1 MLADVRKNRP
11 LRTLCV
17 SEQTCSCQMGEE
29 GGRGTDRE
37 FGSSSCQ
44 LVYIGWINNKVL
56 LDSTGNHT
64 QYPLIKDN
72 GKEYEK
78 EYTSE
83 SLYCTAEIQVTLK
96 INYMLQQ
103 NKILQNKAT
112 FEFGYNH
119 IAESKAAPRGRTY
132 CMQTHCVQA
141 ESCRNRQ
148 RVITYTKTQMQKT
161 H

>member
-1 MLADVRKNRP
+1 
-11 LRTLCV
+11 
-17 SEQTCSCQMGEE
+17 MGEE
-29 GGRGTDRE
+29 GERGTDRE

-72 GKEYEK
+72 EKEYEK
-78 EYTSE
+78 EYTNE
-83 SLYCTAEIQVTLK
+83 SLYCTAEIHITLK
-96 INYMLQQ
+96 INYMLQL

-119 IAESKAAPRGRTY
+119 IAESKAAVRTRQHHADGHTACRHTACRQKAAETGRG
-132 CMQTHCVQA
+132 
-141 ESCRNRQ
+141 
-148 RVITYTKTQMQKT
+148 
-161 H
+161 